1 MQSTNLS
8 VAWWAVCSGDVEMF
22 CATPTVAVRV

>member
-8 VAWWAVCSGDVEMF
+8 VASRGGCWGGVEMG